1 MLVPALE
8 PTFQVRLGTLEAIV
22 NTGGVTLNVA
32 VTLLALDT
40 VTLQVVPELV
50 VHPVQ
55 LINDDN
61 AVGTAV
67 RVTIEPAA

>member
-8 PTFQVRLGTLEAIV
+8 PTFHVRLGTLEAIV
-22 NTGGVTLNVA
+22 NTGGVMLNVA
-32 VTLLALDT
+32 VTLLVPDT

-61 AVGTAV
+61 AVGAAV
-67 RVTIEPAA
+67 RVTVEPAA